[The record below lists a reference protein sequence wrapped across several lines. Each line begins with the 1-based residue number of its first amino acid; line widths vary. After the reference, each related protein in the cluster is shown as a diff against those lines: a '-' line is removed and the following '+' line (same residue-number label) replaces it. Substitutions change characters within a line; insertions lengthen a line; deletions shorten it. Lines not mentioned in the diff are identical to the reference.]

1 MFMENKLNLNQIL
14 NQFIIVIGLA
24 QIYNITKGLV
34 ITDKPLLVGRG
45 GFEPPK
51 S

>member
-1 MFMENKLNLNQIL
+1 MFVENKLNLNQNL

-34 ITDKPLLVGRG
+34 ITDKPLLVGRD
-45 GFEPPK
+45 GFEPSK